1 MNLFDISAILL
12 TACALG
18 SFINY
23 KWIKLPS
30 SISLLLLAMGLGLLG
45 ILLTKIGLVSDN
57 YVREF
62 LSSINFQETVFHG
75 MLSFILFAGGLQ
87 ISIKDL
93 KQSHFPVI
101 TTATVSTLISTII
114 IGIVF
119 FELANFLGFTQV
131 TLLYAFLFGAILSP
145 TDPIAVLSIMKKM
158 RLSKHIETIIVGE
171 ALFND
176 GIAIVIFLSILEMIK
191 ARGVADFSYVSYLL
205 LMEIGGGVLFGLAI
219 GWIANQFLLRVDA
232 YQIELFITL
241 AVATGG
247 YALAERLHFSAPLAM
262 VIAGIIIGNYGRYH
276 AMSDQTRRYIDSFW
290 EMINEVLN
298 AVLFFLIGLEMMV
311 INATYT
317 LTILGL
323 ACILIALVARFISIA
338 IPLTLLKHF
347 YQPQPKTLII
357 LTWGGLRA
365 ALSIAMVLSLEF
377 TAIREVFLP
386 CVYFVVVFSIAIQG
400 LTLRRALQAIK

>member
-12 TACALG
+12 TSCALG

-30 SISLLLLAMGLGLLG
+30 SISLLLLAMALGLIG
-45 ILLTKIGLVSDN
+45 ILLTKVGIINGN
-57 YVREF
+57 YINEF

-75 MLSFILFAGGLQ
+75 VLSFILFAGGLQ
-87 ISIKDL
+87 INIKDL
-93 KQSHFPVI
+93 KESHFPVI

-114 IGIVF
+114 IGIIF
-119 FELANFLGFTQV
+119 FKLANLLGFTQV

-158 RLSKHIETIIVGE
+158 RLTKHLETIIVGE

-191 ARGVADFSYVSYLL
+191 ASGAADFSNVSYLL

-247 YALAERLHFSAPLAM
+247 YSLAEKLHFSAPLAM

-276 AMSDQTRRYIDSFW
+276 AMSEQTRRYIDSFW
-290 EMINEVLN
+290 ELINEVLN

-311 INATYT
+311 INATFT

-323 ACILIALVARFISIA
+323 ACIIISLFARFVSIA
-338 IPLTLLKHF
+338 IPLTLLRHF
-347 YQPQPKTLII
+347 YKPEPKSLTI

-377 TAIREVFLP
+377 TEIKSIFLP
-386 CVYFVVVFSIAIQG
+386 CVYFVVVFSIAVQG
-400 LTLRRALQAIK
+400 LTLRKALLTFK